1 MKTVRSRCPS
11 VTCGCVLLQL
21 TKNSYKQTGSYSNVL
36 FLKLPPRRVPG
47 TNWYIYIYDYIC
59 AYVYTTGQKLFC
71 MQQRKYRSSVHM
83 HTLSRVVT
91 DHIAGLPIPLRFSLS
106 ATLWN
111 LSRSGNLKP
120 GLDWLALSHVPK
132 PGHRC
137 HCQIIHK
144 LLIPVAEGH
153 RRSLRSPK
161 QRVTHSQSIG
171 IPVCIIAYQCSM
183 HHIYPYLLW
192 HRAPF

>member
-1 MKTVRSRCPS
+1 M
-11 VTCGCVLLQL
+11 
-21 TKNSYKQTGSYSNVL
+21 
-36 FLKLPPRRVPG
+36 PG
-47 TNWYIYIYDYIC
+47 TNWYIYIYMTIYVRMYI
-59 AYVYTTGQKLFC
+59 
-71 MQQRKYRSSVHM
+71 QRVKNCSACNRENHRSSIHM

-183 HHIYPYLLW
+183 HHMHHIYPYLLW